1 MAAHA
6 GVPSI
11 LAIWMKSQPPH
22 FQKQI
27 LDVQNFIKHGWK
39 NLKGHVR
46 YPVIHGEVLIVD
58 SIKCHKRIFGTATPL
73 METFL
78 AFFGLTNPHLLSDS
92 ERALHAAIA
101 EIEHVRN
108 LTRGQFLQIALQA
121 FESSGAD
128 R

>member
-1 MAAHA
+1 MAAHT

-11 LAIWMKSQPPH
+11 LAVWMKSQPPH
-22 FQKQI
+22 FQKQA

-46 YPVIHGEVLIVD
+46 YPVIHGEILIVD
-58 SIKCHKRIFGTATPL
+58 SIKCHERIFGTTTPL
-73 METFL
+73 MGAFF
-78 AFFGLTNPHLLSDS
+78 AFFGIMNPHLLSDDAR
-92 ERALHAAIA
+92 ELHAAIM